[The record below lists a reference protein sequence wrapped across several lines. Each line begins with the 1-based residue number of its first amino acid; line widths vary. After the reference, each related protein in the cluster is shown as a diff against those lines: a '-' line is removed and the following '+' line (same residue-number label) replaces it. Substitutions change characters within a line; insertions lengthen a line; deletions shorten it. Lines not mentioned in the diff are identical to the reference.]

1 MESADPFNLTFV
13 LYKCIIDH
21 QFMIFN
27 RKNHN
32 QMVFVRMH
40 KMIETNLYDSIA
52 LADRIKLQCKSRNVQ
67 IKDVMD
73 SANLS
78 NGTLYNLRS
87 GKMLKADSL
96 ARIADALDCSMD
108 FLMGRTVD
116 PAVKRMDLTDDERQK
131 VTDYLQFIL
140 SQRK

>member
-1 MESADPFNLTFV
+1 MT
-13 LYKCIIDH
+13 
-21 QFMIFN
+21 
-27 RKNHN
+27 
-32 QMVFVRMH
+32 
-40 KMIETNLYDSIA
+40 ETNLYDSIA

-96 ARIADALDCSMD
+96 ARIADALDY

-116 PAVKRMDLTDDERQK
+116 PAVKRMNLTDDERQK

>member
-1 MESADPFNLTFV
+1 MT
-13 LYKCIIDH
+13 
-21 QFMIFN
+21 
-27 RKNHN
+27 
-32 QMVFVRMH
+32 
-40 KMIETNLYDSIA
+40 ETNLYDSIA

-96 ARIADALDCSMD
+96 AQNCRCPRLLHGLPHGAHC
-108 FLMGRTVD
+108 
-116 PAVKRMDLTDDERQK
+116 
-131 VTDYLQFIL
+131 
-140 SQRK
+140 

>member
-1 MESADPFNLTFV
+1 MT
-13 LYKCIIDH
+13 
-21 QFMIFN
+21 
-27 RKNHN
+27 
-32 QMVFVRMH
+32 
-40 KMIETNLYDSIA
+40 ETNLYDSIA

-73 SANLS
+73 NANLS

-116 PAVKRMDLTDDERQK
+116 PAVKRMNLTDDERQK

>member
-1 MESADPFNLTFV
+1 
-13 LYKCIIDH
+13 
-21 QFMIFN
+21 
-27 RKNHN
+27 
-32 QMVFVRMH
+32 MVFVRMH
-40 KMIETNLYDSIA
+40 KMTETNLYDSIA

-96 ARIADALDCSMD
+96 ARIADALDCSWTSSWGA
-108 FLMGRTVD
+108 L
-116 PAVKRMDLTDDERQK
+116 LTPP
-131 VTDYLQFIL
+131 
-140 SQRK
+140 

>member
-1 MESADPFNLTFV
+1 MT
-13 LYKCIIDH
+13 
-21 QFMIFN
+21 
-27 RKNHN
+27 
-32 QMVFVRMH
+32 
-40 KMIETNLYDSIA
+40 ETNLYDSIA

-96 ARIADALDCSMD
+96 ARIADAMD

-116 PAVKRMDLTDDERQK
+116 PAVKRMNLTDDERQK

>member
-1 MESADPFNLTFV
+1 MT
-13 LYKCIIDH
+13 
-21 QFMIFN
+21 
-27 RKNHN
+27 
-32 QMVFVRMH
+32 
-40 KMIETNLYDSIA
+40 ETNLYDSIA

-96 ARIADALDCSMD
+96 ARIAPWTSSWGA
-108 FLMGRTVD
+108 
-116 PAVKRMDLTDDERQK
+116 PLTPP
-131 VTDYLQFIL
+131 Y
-140 SQRK
+140 SG

>member
-1 MESADPFNLTFV
+1 MT
-13 LYKCIIDH
+13 
-21 QFMIFN
+21 
-27 RKNHN
+27 
-32 QMVFVRMH
+32 
-40 KMIETNLYDSIA
+40 ETNLYDSIA

-78 NGTLYNLRS
+78 NGTLYN
-87 GKMLKADSL
+87 
-96 ARIADALDCSMD
+96 

-116 PAVKRMDLTDDERQK
+116 PAVKRMNLTDDERQK